1 MPIASTNITVT
12 ESTYEQLR
20 ALKRDD
26 ESFSE
31 VVEHGGQLVT
41 RDRDFNAERSRR
53 RPSPVRAHTRS
64 RARDPTVSRRRHGV
78 AR

>member
-1 MPIASTNITVT
+1 VPIASTNITVT

-41 RDRDFNAERSRR
+41 RDRDVNAVDGLAVDFYDE
-53 RPSPVRAHTRS
+53 
-64 RARDPTVSRRRHGV
+64 
-78 AR
+78 